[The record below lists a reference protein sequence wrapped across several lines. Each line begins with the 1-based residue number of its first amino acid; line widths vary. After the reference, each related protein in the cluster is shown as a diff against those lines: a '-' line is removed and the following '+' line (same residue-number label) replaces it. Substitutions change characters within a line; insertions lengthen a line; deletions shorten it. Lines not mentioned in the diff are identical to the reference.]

1 MQFATSAPS
10 SSNPVS
16 PGKFKK
22 TVSQESPQSVR
33 EFTKQIEVRDQTECK
48 ETFKAIQSANTAAAK
63 NDILDQALEYFMQKA
78 VEEEKQYHS
87 KLKSLSN
94 TKEEIAA
101 FAQEKEVR
109 ANEKRRWARKTDT
122 NQVEFVSL
130 NPAFK
135 N

>member
-1 MQFATSAPS
+1 MKT
-10 SSNPVS
+10 
-16 PGKFKK
+16 GKFKK

-87 KLKSLSN
+87 KLKSQ
-94 TKEEIAA
+94 TY
-101 FAQEKEVR
+101 
-109 ANEKRRWARKTDT
+109 
-122 NQVEFVSL
+122 
-130 NPAFK
+130 
-135 N
+135 